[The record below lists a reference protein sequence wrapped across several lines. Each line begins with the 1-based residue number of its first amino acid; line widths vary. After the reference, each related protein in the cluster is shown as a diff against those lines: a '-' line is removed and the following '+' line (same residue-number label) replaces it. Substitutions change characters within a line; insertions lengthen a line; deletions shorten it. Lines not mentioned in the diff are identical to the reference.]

1 MVECSFTNVVVV
13 SSTPVAV
20 TETSYFAPVSSK
32 EFLDIQ
38 ATIECGFILKR
49 VRNMIRIY
57 TQIWLFAGPNQLFL
71 TFSKICLLGFLEIIP
86 NDRH

>member
-1 MVECSFTNVVVV
+1 MVECSFTNLVVVG
-13 SSTPVAV
+13 STPVAV

-32 EFLDIQ
+32 EFLAIQ

-71 TFSKICLLGFLEIIP
+71 TFFKICLLGFLEIIP